1 MSKMYHKPGGIMKNV
16 AILLAA
22 VLLPL
27 GAQEIKLPASLDK
40 LAAKADETVDVTL
53 DGSLLK
59 LAGRFLSG
67 KGDDDAITRKIL
79 AGLESITIRSYEFSS
94 DGQYDTADLE
104 AIRAQVK
111 GPQWSRIVGVRSK
124 KDGDNVDVYLKDG
137 GSGNLGGVVVLAAE
151 SRELTI
157 VMVVGTL
164 DPAQLAGLGG
174 HFGIPEF
181 DFSVLG
187 RKGEK

>member
-1 MSKMYHKPGGIMKNV
+1 MYHKPGGIMKNV

-151 SRELTI
+151 PRELTI

-164 DPAQLAGLGG
+164 DPAQLAVLGG

>member
-1 MSKMYHKPGGIMKNV
+1 MKNV

-67 KGDDDAITRKIL
+67 KGDDDAVTKKIL

-94 DGQYDTADLE
+94 DGQYDMADLE
-104 AIRAQVK
+104 ALRAQVK
-111 GPQWSRIVGVRSK
+111 PRAHTTTEIEASRRATRRC
-124 KDGDNVDVYLKDG
+124 
-137 GSGNLGGVVVLAAE
+137 GSSFMYA
-151 SRELTI
+151 
-157 VMVVGTL
+157 
-164 DPAQLAGLGG
+164 
-174 HFGIPEF
+174 
-181 DFSVLG
+181 
-187 RKGEK
+187 